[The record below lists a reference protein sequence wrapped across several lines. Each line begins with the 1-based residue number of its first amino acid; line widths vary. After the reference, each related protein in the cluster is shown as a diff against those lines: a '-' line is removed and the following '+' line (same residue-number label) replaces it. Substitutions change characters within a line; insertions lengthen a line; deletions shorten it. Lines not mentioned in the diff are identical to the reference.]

1 MQVLSR
7 GRVRVQGGGRG
18 QAGAGDQRAELRP
31 LQVLQVGGGCFFLFF
46 VFFVLL
52 SVLVDW
58 YGISPDFFHQPPQNS
73 IKMPKEYINWT
84 VPEGGG
90 GPSYTLM

>member
-1 MQVLSR
+1 MIWVHAIMCKQVLI
-7 GRVRVQGGGRG
+7 QGM
-18 QAGAGDQRAELRP
+18 AGF
-31 LQVLQVGGGCFFLFF
+31 CM
-46 VFFVLL
+46 
-52 SVLVDW
+52 S
-58 YGISPDFFHQPPQNS
+58 S